1 MRIVQLNFHF
11 QFYLFKDVSNALN
24 KNDLME
30 VTDPEISKTTAVTDP
45 EISNVSILL
54 IVPCIIDVTN

>member
-30 VTDPEISKTTAVTDP
+30 VTDPEIS
-45 EISNVSILL
+45 NVSILL